1 MIYDV
6 AIIGAGP
13 AGITAGIYAC
23 NAGLSV
29 ICFEKLVVGGQASLT
44 YEIVNY
50 TGFEKITG
58 VDLADKMLKHAESA
72 GVKIEYQKVEKIKK
86 LKKDFSIKTG
96 HGLFKAKKIIIA
108 SGNKVRKLGLT
119 EENKFIGKGVSYCAS
134 CDGAFYKNK
143 VVAVVG
149 GGDSAFEYVKYLSNI
164 AKRVYILNRTEVFRC
179 GEHKLNKMK
188 LMKNVEIL
196 TNASVNK
203 IVGNEVV
210 ESVEVLINK
219 QKYNIQV
226 DGLFVAIG
234 HEPDLDFLDFE
245 IELDKHGFIKVDD
258 EQKTSV
264 ENVFACGDIVGK
276 KLKQIITACA
286 DGARAGNS
294 CIGE

>member
-1 MIYDV
+1 
-6 AIIGAGP
+6 
-13 AGITAGIYAC
+13 
-23 NAGLSV
+23 
-29 ICFEKLVVGGQASLT
+29 
-44 YEIVNY
+44 
-50 TGFEKITG
+50 
-58 VDLADKMLKHAESA
+58 MLRHAESA

-86 LKKDFSIKTG
+86 LKKDFSIKTKQG
-96 HGLFKAKKIIIA
+96 IFKAKKVIIA
-108 SGNKVRKLGLT
+108 SGNKVRKIGI
-119 EENKFIGKGVSYCAS
+119 ENENTFIGKGVSYCAS

-149 GGDSAFEYVKYLSNI
+149 GGDSAFEYVKYLSRI
-164 AKRVYILNRTEVFRC
+164 AKKVYVLNRTEVFRC

-196 TNASVNK
+196 TNTLVNK
-203 IVGNEVV
+203 FNGYEIV
-210 ESVEVLINK
+210 ESIDVLINK
-219 QKYNIQV
+219 KTNNIQI

-264 ENVFACGDIVGK
+264 ENVFACGDIVSK

>member
-1 MIYDV
+1 MIYEV

-13 AGITAGIYAC
+13 AGLTAGIYAC

-58 VDLADKMLKHAESA
+58 FELANRMLKHAESA
-72 GVKIEYQKVEKIKK
+72 GVQIEYQKVERIKK
-86 LKKDFSIKTG
+86 LKNGFSVKTKQ
-96 HGLFKAKKIIIA
+96 GLFKAKKVIIA
-108 SGNKVRKLGLT
+108 SGNKVRKLGLET
-119 EENKFIGKGVSYCAS
+119 ESKFIGKGVSYCAS

-143 VVAVVG
+143 IVAVVG
-149 GGDSAFEYVKYLSNI
+149 GGNSAFEYVKYLSRI
-164 AKRVYILNRTEVFRC
+164 AKCVYVFNRSEMFRM

-188 LMKNVEIL
+188 QMKNVEIL
-196 TNASVNK
+196 TNAEVKQINGNDCVECVDILVNK
-203 IVGNEVV
+203 KKEN
-210 ESVEVLINK
+210 LK
-219 QKYNIQV
+219 V
-226 DGLFVAIG
+226 DGLFIAIG
-234 HEPDLDFLDFE
+234 HEPDLDFVDFE
-245 IELDKHGFIKVDD
+245 IELDKHGFIKVDN

-264 ENVFACGDIVGK
+264 ENVFACGDIVSK

-286 DGARAGNS
+286 DGARAGNA